1 MLFGGLYELRIEI
14 FTQRS
19 LDTNKK
25 AIRSLQRKTKSNQVL
40 VSWPWRNLGEAF
52 VSRLLAGAGET
63 GRHGGRGCLDEGS
76 QREIWGVGNQLG
88 ALGNTTC
95 TEQK

>member
-14 FTQRS
+14 FIQRS

-52 VSRLLAGAGET
+52 VSRLLADT
-63 GRHGGRGCLDEGS
+63 GRGHGQPWQKSGAASLSS
-76 QREIWGVGNQLG
+76 QEHG
-88 ALGNTTC
+88 
-95 TEQK
+95 